1 MTGMAAIVLAGGRGS
16 RMGGIAKPLLQLG
29 GSTLLGRA
37 VDAARAVGC
46 DAIVVVGPPVEGVSG
61 VRWAREDPPFG
72 GPVSALAAA
81 LELVTADWVL
91 VLPADLVSPRDAARA
106 LTGAGR
112 DGDGVCLVD
121 DQGREQWLTGIYRTA
136 ALGER
141 LATFVDGV
149 EGLPAR
155 RLVHGLRVGRI
166 EAGAAAAAD
175 VDTWDHLRE
184 ARRRVAAGTETT
196 MADSSSRTLP
206 PEALDAW
213 AAVLRDRFDLSE
225 DDLPIS
231 LILDLARDVAN
242 GVARPAA
249 PFSAYVAG
257 LVAGRAGGSPEQ
269 VRAAV
274 AEITRLAA
282 EHGDE

>member
-1 MTGMAAIVLAGGRGS
+1 
-16 RMGGIAKPLLQLG
+16 MGGIAKPLLEMG

-37 VDAARAVGC
+37 VDAAHAVGC
-46 DAIVVVGPPVEGVSG
+46 DAIVVVGPRVEGLRR

-72 GPVSALAAA
+72 GPVAALAAA
-81 LELVTADWVL
+81 LPLVAAEWVL

-106 LTGAGR
+106 LVDAGR

-121 DQGREQWLTGIYRTA
+121 DDGREQWLTGLYRTA
-136 ALGER
+136 ALSER
-141 LATFVDGV
+141 LAAFEDGV

-155 RLVHGLRVGRI
+155 RLLDALRVARVG
-166 EAGAAAAAD
+166 AGAAAAAD

-184 ARRRVAAGTETT
+184 ARRRVGAGTETT

-213 AAVLRDRFDLSE
+213 ASVLRDRFGLSE
-225 DDLPIS
+225 DDLPIA

-282 EHGDE
+282 AHGAG